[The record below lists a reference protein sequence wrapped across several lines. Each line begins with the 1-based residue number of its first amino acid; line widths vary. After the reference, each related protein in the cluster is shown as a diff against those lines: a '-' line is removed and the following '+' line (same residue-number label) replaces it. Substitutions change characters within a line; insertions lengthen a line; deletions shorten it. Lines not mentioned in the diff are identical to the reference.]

1 MTMDVSIATQTP
13 DAVNDSPIKREPELA
28 PRVRIGQYSDSGPKL
43 HNQDALA
50 MRIPEGSLLRTKGI
64 VSALA
69 DGLSTAGAAREAA
82 ESCVLGFISDYY
94 ATPALWS
101 VPRSAQKVLEA
112 LNRWL
117 CRQTLAGESH
127 LCTLSLLI
135 LRSQTAHLFQV
146 GDSRIWRLRND
157 KLECLTRDHSRMLG
171 DNRQVLTRVMGG
183 DTRLDGDYCSSD
195 LQVGDIFLLTSDG
208 VHGFLSRSRMQGIL
222 RGCSKPEICSQAL
235 VEAAIA
241 NGSDDNVSCQ
251 VLTIDALPDA
261 GADEVLRQRGNLPL
275 PPPLTPGVRV
285 DGFTVIRELYASV
298 RSHLYLVEDADGERS
313 VLKTPS
319 VNLEDDRFSLE
330 RFVMEGWVGNRL
342 RNPHLLRYLPIQDN
356 PSCLYQRLEF
366 IDGVTLKQWLNDHPD
381 APVEEKLYLADQLL
395 NGIRALHRADVIHGD
410 LKPDNIMVD
419 SNGLVRIVDF
429 GSCHC
434 RGMEQINAGI
444 PLGTRDYS
452 APELVEGTTPSEQ
465 SDLFSVGVIIHE
477 MLTSALPWHGRYEKA
492 THQPLPALQGQ
503 NAFIP
508 LWINN
513 VLQIALHR
521 QPNQRFADAAE
532 FRDALRRPVRS
543 TKAAKDSSVN
553 ELRLWKGAC
562 VVLVMLLLISVSL
575 NQ

>member
-1 MTMDVSIATQTP
+1 MDASTAPVSPASAPLQSTGKDP
-13 DAVNDSPIKREPELA
+13 DLA

-50 MRIPEGSLLRTKGI
+50 MQIPEGTLLRTKGI
-64 VSALA
+64 VAALA

-82 ESCVLGFISDYY
+82 ESCVLGFITDYY
-94 ATPALWS
+94 STPALWS

-183 DTRLDGDYCSSD
+183 DTRLDVDYSSSD

-235 VEAAIA
+235 VEAALA
-241 NGSDDNVSCQ
+241 NGSDDNLSCQ
-251 VLTIDALPDA
+251 VLVVDALPDA
-261 GADEVLRQRGNLPL
+261 SADEVLRQRGNLPL
-275 PPPLTPGVRV
+275 PPPLSPGVRV
-285 DGFTVIRELYASV
+285 DGFTVLRELYASV
-298 RSHLYLVEDADGERS
+298 RSHLYLVEDEEGKRS

-342 RNPHLLRYLPIQDN
+342 RNPHLLRYLPIPEN

-366 IDGVTLKQWLNDHPD
+366 IDGVTLKRWLKDHPD

-410 LKPDNIMVD
+410 LKPENIMVD

-434 RGMEQINAGI
+434 RGMEQANAGI

-465 SDLFSVGVIIHE
+465 SDLFSAGAIIHE
-477 MLTSALPWHGRYEKA
+477 MLTGALPWQGRYEKA
-492 THQPLPALQGQ
+492 SHQPLPPLQGL

-513 VLQIALHR
+513 VLQISLQR

-543 TKAAKDSSVN
+543 VRQIKDTSVN

-562 VVLVMLLLISVSL
+562 VVLLMLLMISVSL